1 MTDMNSESTKDA
13 QVDSKTKLK
22 EGAQMLKLIEQFEA
36 AYAKQKDNYNKLD
49 SVTMNTNITVK
60 SLRACLK
67 FNKKNLEPE
76 DPNWDVNGFEA
87 ELEQLNT
94 EVEETNYNYAECK
107 KKEMVLSEK
116 IINKDTSAMKLASV

>member
-94 EVEETNYNYAECK
+94 EVEETNYNYSECK